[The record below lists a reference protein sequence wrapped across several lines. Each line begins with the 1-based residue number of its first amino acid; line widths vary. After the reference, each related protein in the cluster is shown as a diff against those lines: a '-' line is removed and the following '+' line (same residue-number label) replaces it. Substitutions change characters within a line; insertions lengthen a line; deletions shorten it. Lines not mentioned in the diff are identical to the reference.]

1 MNIYRSTNNIAIIG
15 FEYDITVPAFS
26 QVLQRL
32 SEEGNH
38 LSPVIWSARD
48 GIKKDVLNYFP
59 NCEFLDHA
67 DGWHGLCPNLPVS
80 EVEEMPPISELEIK
94 HFSYTHSRLTFFRDP
109 VKWTDKDVLFYQH
122 IFNVS
127 CALLKKHNVS
137 IIFFV
142 KMPHDLLDLGLY
154 FAAKRL
160 GVKFLYTDGPFF
172 GDYVFPNI
180 DKTANFG
187 IGSFP
192 LSDDA
197 KAKFKLAMRKRNLSY
212 NLEPPAYMI
221 GGALDYLPKIPVPT
235 HAFFRKKISRQIFE
249 KTGSIFTRK
258 VLDRLLS
265 LNIRIISAC
274 HKKLV
279 RLIYVKNNL
288 NVSKKKYIL
297 VLLQYHPEQTT
308 SASAKDTPFEEERV
322 TLIAKQFPDA
332 NIVVREHPTNLK
344 SDDFIQYRTF
354 RSLRRMMKNKNVQY
368 VFPGE
373 RLDYRNILQ
382 NALCA
387 VATSGTVAF
396 ESIQLGVPC
405 VHFSNSFAQ
414 GFPGVLCAENVDE
427 LSIDKIS
434 EMRSELSNLSN
445 EALVLKCGDA
455 MTVRPM
461 KKGFLTGYHVDKYS
475 QDEFIENAAEIIYTA
490 LSYKLNT

>member
-1 MNIYRSTNNIAIIG
+1 MTNRNIAVIG
-15 FEYDITVPAFS
+15 FEYGITVPAFS

-32 SEEGNH
+32 AEEGEQ

-48 GIKKDVLNYFP
+48 GVKQDVLNYFP
-59 NCEFLDHA
+59 KCEFLDHA
-67 DGWHGLCPNLPVS
+67 DGWHGSCPNLPIS

-109 VKWTDKDVLFYQH
+109 VKWTGKDVFFYQH
-122 IFNVS
+122 IFNV
-127 CALLKKHNVS
+127 CCTLLKKYKIS
-137 IIFFV
+137 LIFFV
-142 KMPHDLLDLGLY
+142 KMPHSLLDLGLY

-187 IGSFP
+187 IGGFP

-197 KAKFKLAMRKRNLSY
+197 KAKLQLALRKRNLSY
-212 NLEPPAYMI
+212 NLEPPAYTI
-221 GGALDYLPKIPVPT
+221 KKALGYLPKIPEPT
-235 HAFFRKKISRQIFE
+235 HVFFGKKISRQIFE
-249 KTGSIFTRK
+249 KTGSIFAMR

-274 HKKLV
+274 YKKLV
-279 RLIYVKNNL
+279 QLIYVKNNL
-288 NVSKKKYIL
+288 DVSKKKYIL

-308 SASAKDTPFEEERV
+308 SASAKDTPFEDERV
-322 TLIAKQFPDA
+322 ELIAKQFPDTS
-332 NIVVREHPTNLK
+332 IIVREHPSNIK
-344 SDDFIQYRTF
+344 SDNFIQYRSF
-354 RSLRRMMKNKNVQY
+354 RALYRMIKNKNVQY
-368 VFPGE
+368 IFPGE
-373 RLDYRNILQ
+373 RLEYRDILQ

-405 VHFSNSFAQ
+405 IHFCDSFAH
-414 GFPGVLCAENVDE
+414 GFPGVLCAENINE
-427 LSIDKIS
+427 LSIDRIS
-434 EMRSELSNLSN
+434 EMRNELSNLSN
-445 EALVLKCGDA
+445 EELVLKCSEA
-455 MTVRPM
+455 FTIRPM
-461 KKGFLTGYHVDKYS
+461 RKGFLTGYHEDKYS
-475 QDEFIENAAEIIYTA
+475 QKQFIENATEIIYTA